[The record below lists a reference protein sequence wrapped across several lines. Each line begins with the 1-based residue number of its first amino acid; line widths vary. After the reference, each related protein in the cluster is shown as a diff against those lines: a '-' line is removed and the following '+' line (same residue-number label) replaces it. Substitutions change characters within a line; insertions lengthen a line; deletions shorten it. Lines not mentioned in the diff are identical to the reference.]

1 MRIYLDNAATTPID
15 KRVVAAMLPYLEEHF
30 GNPSSQYSFGRET
43 RSALEEA
50 RKDIAALL
58 NATPGEIV
66 FTSGGTEANNMT
78 LKGAVDYLGV
88 RHIITSCIEH
98 HCVLHTAE
106 FLSGYRNVKL
116 TVLPV
121 NEAGSIE
128 LADLEKA
135 LAESKE
141 KTLVSIMHANNEIGV
156 LADIHQIGTVCR
168 NYGALFHSDTV
179 QTFAHYSLD
188 VSQLPVDYLS
198 GSAHKFHGPKGV
210 GFLYMRKSAKVN
222 SFIHGG
228 GQERNLRAG
237 TENVAGIVGMA
248 EAARLAYEQLDS
260 DKRHVEALKQ
270 YAVELLQKE
279 IAGVEFNGP
288 VDEQSLYT
296 VLSISLPPHP
306 MGSLLLF
313 QLDMKGICVSG
324 GSACSS
330 GAAKGSH
337 VIEALGKDANRITI
351 RCSFSRMNT
360 QSDIDAFVSAL
371 KELYANQ

>member
-1 MRIYLDNAATTPID
+1 
-15 KRVVAAMLPYLEEHF
+15 
-30 GNPSSQYSFGRET
+30 
-43 RSALEEA
+43 
-50 RKDIAALL
+50 
-58 NATPGEIV
+58 
-66 FTSGGTEANNMT
+66 
-78 LKGAVDYLGV
+78 
-88 RHIITSCIEH
+88 
-98 HCVLHTAE
+98 
-106 FLSGYRNVKL
+106 VKL

-121 NEAGSIE
+121 NEVGSIE

-135 LAESKE
+135 LAASKE

-156 LADIHQIGTVCR
+156 LADIRQIGMICR

-210 GFLYMRKSAKVN
+210 GFLYIRKSAKIN
-222 SFIHGG
+222 ALIHGG
-228 GQERNLRAG
+228 GQERNQRAG

-260 DKRHVEALKQ
+260 DKRHIKMLKQ
-270 YAVELLQKE
+270 YTIDLLLKE
-279 IAGVEFNGP
+279 IEGVEFNGP
-288 VDEQSLYT
+288 VDEQALYT

-337 VIEALGKDANRITI
+337 VIEALGKDVNRITI

-371 KELYANQ
+371 KELYSAQ